1 MGIHHLLSYNIRI
14 KHVSEVNLYETET
27 NPLPYCG
34 SIAILRDAS
43 YVYGNKAK
51 DGKLYVCSHF
61 PQCNSY
67 VGVHPGTTNA
77 KGKLANKELRQKR
90 IQAHRVFDQIWL
102 NHIFT
107 KSEAYRWIADK
118 FCLTAKEAHIGE
130 FSTYMCDQLILEY
143 YYILYLLLKSA
154 PVLLH

>member
-1 MGIHHLLSYNIRI
+1 MKQKQIRC
-14 KHVSEVNLYETET
+14 
-27 NPLPYCG
+27 PYCG

-130 FSTYMCDQLILEY
+130 FSTYMCDQLILESMKME
-143 YYILYLLLKSA
+143 IPVVA
-154 PVLLH
+154 PQDGTVASIDVAEGAAVENGDTLATMN

>member
-1 MGIHHLLSYNIRI
+1 MKQKQIRC
-14 KHVSEVNLYETET
+14 
-27 NPLPYCG
+27 PYCG

-118 FCLTAKEAHIGE
+118 FCLTAKEAHIV
-130 FSTYMCDQLILEY
+130 SR
-143 YYILYLLLKSA
+143 
-154 PVLLH
+154 

>member
-1 MGIHHLLSYNIRI
+1 MKQKQIRC
-14 KHVSEVNLYETET
+14 
-27 NPLPYCG
+27 PYCG

-107 KSEAYRWIADK
+107 NEYSCAVTPQVRQTGNRLSGLAGTAYASL
-118 FCLTAKEAHIGE
+118 LT
-130 FSTYMCDQLILEY
+130 
-143 YYILYLLLKSA
+143 
-154 PVLLH
+154 